1 MNMYQLF
8 AEAQRG
14 AAMNNFGAMY
24 GLTPDQTRAL
34 VEAYLPAFSQ
44 GLGRKAHDPFD
55 FAAFMRDNTT
65 PAMQRFYNAM
75 TPETVDPARQ
85 AGEQLMRQL
94 FSPETPARMAEAA
107 SKMAGVPPTTAQDF
121 MAPFAATLAGGM
133 QQHMAQIPGL
143 HEWIDAFNAQREAE
157 LASQTKARKIKE
169 LQREIKEQERLER
182 EAKERA
188 QAPMRSV
195 EQMGDMMKAWTVA
208 AMSANPFVAMLDHG
222 QIPEPEEEPEP
233 EAPEEEKHPMAAFF
247 DLFDPG
253 VPMKNALDVMKAMQI
268 HEPPAEPAAADEGED
283 DDEDAPK
290 A

>member
-8 AEAQRG
+8 IEAQKG

-24 GLTPDQTRAL
+24 GLTPSQTRAL

-44 GLGRKAHDPFD
+44 GLSRKAHDPFD

-65 PAMQRFYNAM
+65 PAMQRFYDAM

-85 AGEQLMRQL
+85 AGEHLMKQI
-94 FSPETPARMAEAA
+94 FSPEAPARMAEAA
-107 SKMAGVPPTTAQDF
+107 AKAAGVPPNTAQDF

-143 HEWIDAFNAQREAE
+143 HEWVDAFNAQREAE

-169 LQREIKEQERLER
+169 LQREIKEQERIER
-182 EAKERA
+182 EARERM
-188 QAPMRSV
+188 QAPRRSV

-208 AMSANPFVAMLDHG
+208 AMGANPFLSMLDHG
-222 QIPEPEEEPEP
+222 QIPEPEEDPAP
-233 EAPEEEKHPMAAFF
+233 DAPEEARHPMAAFF

-253 VPMKNALDVMKAMQI
+253 VPAKTSEAVIDATAEDV
-268 HEPPAEPAAADEGED
+268 DEDSED
-283 DDEDAPK
+283 DDL
-290 A
+290 